1 MHQDTTHLNTG
12 DCTSKF
18 CSPHPS
24 PQACGSALARAH
36 SATQVLKLMYLLSQP
51 LFPADFLLP
60 LITSFFKS
68 PYPPYLSYLWA
79 LSPPFFLPLA
89 PLEIWSCFQ
98 YERQNKTIK
107 MNKKIKKKGERKSNS
122 HLIYYPGINS
132 ISVPGQR
139 SSKKFWQSL
148 GLSAYD
154 LSHSEQWHPEWRS
167 ICLKINFIFL
177 LLTAFIWYRMSLW
190 TPNYSLT
197 TAFLQ
202 PLCLWPW
209 AQLPPWN
216 APPTTLCITHVSTHH
231 LTRGSFICAMNAE
244 NKIHKI
250 MKPTIQ
256 KYKITIFFK
265 VWDTVWY
272 LTHNKI

>member
-1 MHQDTTHLNTG
+1 MIWGFPGHIPMKTHMVLTDVMWAELYWNSIICQLALQNKTAYFP
-12 DCTSKF
+12 KF
-18 CSPHPS
+18 
-24 PQACGSALARAH
+24 AT
-36 SATQVLKLMYLLSQP
+36 ATQFQISLI
-51 LFPADFLLP
+51 LF
-60 LITSFFKS
+60 
-68 PYPPYLSYLWA
+68 
-79 LSPPFFLPLA
+79 
-89 PLEIWSCFQ
+89 
-98 YERQNKTIK
+98 QNKTIK